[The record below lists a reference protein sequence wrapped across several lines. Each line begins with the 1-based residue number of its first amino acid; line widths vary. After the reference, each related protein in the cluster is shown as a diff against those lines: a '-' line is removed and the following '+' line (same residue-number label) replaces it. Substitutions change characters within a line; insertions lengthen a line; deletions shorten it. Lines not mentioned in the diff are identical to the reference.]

1 MSRLSIVRIHCQ
13 YKCQKGGNFPKLSII
28 VGVVTGVSDV
38 SDVFVFV
45 FVFVCHCHCQVTKIF
60 RNSVSQFPELLWVS
74 QMPQVSEIVFVFVFV
89 RKVKSLSKCIFQ
101 IVFVKLYL
109 SKCIFSCLSISLV
122 RCLKDQKILHSKV
135 RKLATKIA
143 SRQNSVNFDKNYL
156 AAKWRKLWEKW
167 HTVCNITTLC
177 VELYNTLC
185 VKKLH
190 SWLHRFVCDVWISD
204 YKQTF
209 SFQSQSNQT
218 NIK

>member
-38 SDVFVFV
+38 SD
-45 FVFVCHCHCQVTKIF
+45 
-60 RNSVSQFPELLWVS
+60 
-74 QMPQVSEIVFVFVFV
+74 VFVFVFV

-185 VKKLH
+185 VKKIT
-190 SWLHRFVCDVWISD
+190 FMITQVCVWCLDQWI
-204 YKQTF
+204 
-209 SFQSQSNQT
+209 QT
-218 NIK
+218 NIFFSKSVQPNKY

>member
-109 SKCIFSCLSISLV
+109 SKCIFSCLSISLIK
-122 RCLKDQKILHSKV
+122 CLKGQKCLGLLFNVKNQKWLSDQ
-135 RKLATKIA
+135 
-143 SRQNSVNFDKNYL
+143 SVSE
-156 AAKWRKLWEKW
+156 WVSEWVSQWVTRSP
-167 HTVCNITTLC
+167 I
-177 VELYNTLC
+177 ELS
-185 VKKLH
+185 VD
-190 SWLHRFVCDVWISD
+190 S
-204 YKQTF
+204 
-209 SFQSQSNQT
+209 
-218 NIK
+218 